1 MSRVS
6 AGALGAF
13 GAFGALGR
21 GIFLGALYL
30 GAFGAFGALGAPGIV
45 ANNVVAMCFIPPYG
59 LPDNAFA
66 VLGLH
71 LPLPVTVCLLVVV
84 LVPHRVLASLLP
96 RGQAGIAPI

>member
-6 AGALGAF
+6 AGDLGALGALGAF
-13 GAFGALGR
+13 GR

-30 GAFGAFGALGAPGIV
+30 GALGALGAPGIV
-45 ANNVVAMCFIPPYG
+45 AKNVVSMCFIPPYG

-71 LPLPVTVCLLVVV
+71 RPLRVTIC
-84 LVPHRVLASLLP
+84 
-96 RGQAGIAPI
+96 